1 MANREN
7 RCARARDSSL
17 DRWLSRIP
25 SRPSPSSKSAVGPWP
40 SLDRTRST
48 LAAEELRSL
57 SMLRDYT
64 HDVEMKHVV
73 LIISVFLSAL
83 LTADAA
89 PIVFIVRHAEKTA
102 TGGNDPDLSVAGQ
115 KRAEALARILKDSQI
130 TTVFVTEFK
139 RTQETAAPTA
149 KEARL
154 NPIVVPANDVAGMAA
169 KVRALDGNALV
180 VGHGNTIP
188 ELMKALGIATP
199 IAIPENDY
207 SEIFV
212 VLVHDPPQL
221 FRLHYPF

>member
-1 MANREN
+1 MANRES
-7 RCARARDSSL
+7 RRARVRDSSQ

-25 SRPSPSSKSAVGPWP
+25 NTPSRSSQSSVGPSPTLAQ
-40 SLDRTRST
+40 TRLM

-57 SMLRDYT
+57 STVRDYT

-115 KRAEALARILKDSQI
+115 KRAEALARIVKDSQI

-139 RTQETAAPTA
+139 RTQQTAAPTA
-149 KEARL
+149 KKAPL
-154 NPIVVPANDVAGMAA
+154 NPNVVPANYVAG
-169 KVRALDGNALV
+169 
-180 VGHGNTIP
+180 
-188 ELMKALGIATP
+188 
-199 IAIPENDY
+199 
-207 SEIFV
+207 
-212 VLVHDPPQL
+212 
-221 FRLHYPF
+221 

>member
-1 MANREN
+1 MANRES
-7 RCARARDSSL
+7 RRARARDSSQ

-25 SRPSPSSKSAVGPWP
+25 NTPSRSSKSAVGPSP
-40 SLDRTRST
+40 TLAQTRST

-64 HDVEMKHVV
+64 HDVEMKHAV
-73 LIISVFLSAL
+73 LIISVFLSML

-89 PIVFIVRHAEKTA
+89 PIVFIVRHAEKAA
-102 TGGNDPDLSVAGQ
+102 TGGNDPHLSVAGQ
-115 KRAEALARILKDSQI
+115 KRAETLARILKDSQI
-130 TTVFVTEFK
+130 TIVFVSEFK

-154 NPIVVPANDVAGMAA
+154 NPIVVLSNDVAGMAA
-169 KVRALDGNALV
+169 RGRALSGNALV

-188 ELMKALGIATP
+188 QLIEALGITAP
-199 IAIPENDY
+199 VAIPENDY

-212 VLVHDPPQL
+212 VFVHDPP
-221 FRLHYPF
+221 

>member
-1 MANREN
+1 M
-7 RCARARDSSL
+7 
-17 DRWLSRIP
+17 
-25 SRPSPSSKSAVGPWP
+25 
-40 SLDRTRST
+40 

-57 SMLRDYT
+57 STLRDYT
-64 HDVEMKHVV
+64 HDVEMKHVA
-73 LIISVFLSAL
+73 LIISVFLSVL

-89 PIVFIVRHAEKTA
+89 PIVFIVRHAEKAA

>member
-7 RCARARDSSL
+7 RRARARDSSQ
-17 DRWLSRIP
+17 DRWLSHIP
-25 SRPSPSSKSAVGPWP
+25 STPSPSSKSAVGPWP
-40 SLDRTRST
+40 SLDRTRSM

-57 SMLRDYT
+57 STLHDYT

-73 LIISVFLSAL
+73 LIISVFLSVL

-89 PIVFIVRHAEKTA
+89 PIVFIVRHAEKAA

-115 KRAEALARILKDSQI
+115 KRAETLARILKDSQI

-149 KEARL
+149 RL
-154 NPIVVPANDVAGMAA
+154 NPIVVPSNDVAGMAA

-188 ELMKALGIATP
+188 ELIKALGITTP
-199 IAIPENDY
+199 IAISENDY

>member
-1 MANREN
+1 MDNRES
-7 RCARARDSSL
+7 RRARVRDSSQ

-25 SRPSPSSKSAVGPWP
+25 NTPSRSSKSAVGPSP
-40 SLDRTRST
+40 TLARTRSV
-48 LAAEELRSL
+48 LAAKELRSL
-57 SMLRDYT
+57 STVRDYT
-64 HDVEMKHVV
+64 HGVEMKHVV

-102 TGGNDPDLSVAGQ
+102 TGGNDPELSVGGQ

-139 RTQETAAPTA
+139 RTQETAAPTV

-154 NPIVVPANDVAGMAA
+154 SPIVVLSNDVVGVAA
-169 KVRALDGNALV
+169 RLRVFSDNALV
-180 VGHGNTIP
+180 VGAGNDVPAPTNAHG
-188 ELMKALGIATP
+188 MATP

-221 FRLHYPF
+221 FWLHYPF